1 VFGRKKQIP
10 QDVESARFAKYNT
23 TQLLKM
29 TWQLARA
36 TVRSFWLR
44 HKLASRLIILFLVG
58 LILFSIISP
67 IYKDSNK
74 GKEYE
79 LSTFNALL
87 DEPIQLYA
95 NKLQYNPKKQQYIF
109 NEGYTATPGEVS
121 GDSGS
126 PKITATFGSAVEKN
140 AVTLTDPVNS
150 VGITF
155 TPKFLL
161 GEPQKD
167 QNRIVYPITGKNAL
181 KVYTL
186 KGSGIKEDIVLRDA
200 PSEDTLEFEY
210 EISLPDGVEL
220 RAENDGSLAAYGV
233 TSTSTRKRYHRHRE
247 DAELLKKARKNGEKS
262 NLLFTIPAPFVVE
275 SGKKQSNARAW
286 FSIEGTKLTLYSSGL
301 KSASYPLSIDPT
313 IYVET
318 AKKLMRGNNETN
330 VDFDTTN
337 ELIQK
342 SQTTGARIDGW
353 VDSTDLDSGL
363 WDQSTATAGGFVYR
377 AGGRVDP
384 TMPYVVGQQSS
395 VQASD
400 DANFVMDMPSIRPAG
415 DLYVAIIGVDEDGTR
430 TADITPP
437 SGWTEYADNGE
448 HAAYYKEGTDQG
460 GGNEAASYTW
470 TNTGSSEQWVGVI
483 IRIKGFNA
491 GSPISGTAGTG
502 NSASNAIPVFPT
514 TTPSHDATLVIRAA
528 GIDGDQPSD
537 YTWLPNGH
545 TKIYSGIS
553 AVGSS
558 ATSASLVVTTLDQ
571 PPLAAGATGT
581 TTLVDDGLLD
591 DTYSASSIA
600 IRPATVT
607 SGVQNAVEWAEFNAS
622 TLAIDS
628 PNPGDGLCNGWCN
641 NSDYDLPAN
650 RVGMSMVAY
659 NGFLYALGGTTDG
672 TAANS
677 TTSVWVSKLGAN
689 GEPQLWHPSVGTPD
703 YWFVSSNTLPAA
715 LSYTSIAAYENK
727 LYLVGGRDTS
737 GNSINDVYAADLL
750 PTGDIGPWSTSGMQ
764 NLTTPGARYGHSVH
778 VYNDTMYVIGGS
790 NSGTL
795 LNTVYLSKLNSDG
808 SMNAWVQTSSFSTGR
823 TSFGGQMTAL
833 WGAYIYLA
841 GGCQAVTSGYCST
854 IASDVQLA
862 SINADG
868 TLAPWNP
875 ILTLTNQKIGYSFIA
890 WQNGLY
896 RLGGCNRQ
904 TAVNACRATHQ
915 NVEYG
920 LVNPAG
926 DASTVSNS
934 EPSGSGTCI
943 TPNFTNCDLPP
954 PGDGAGQ
961 GGQMSSMVVV
971 NNGYIYNI
979 GGCVAPAST
988 CSTNMSG
995 NTSYAALNSTGQ
1007 MIAPAVCP
1015 HTTYGLWC
1023 VDSTNRINGT
1033 AGLGAA
1039 GVTVFNNMIYV
1050 AGGTNSGTWQAN
1062 IYRVLLNADG
1072 SLVGPWQFETFT
1084 SSGLSGTDDDA
1095 RGYMYMFARANPA
1108 SAGTVPGNL
1117 YMLGGCSG
1125 TGGIGC
1131 STYSTSTIK
1140 CNIETAGSITGCT
1153 TTGQL
1158 QIDADNVTSG
1168 NQGLG
1173 LMAGTVYANRIYLVG
1188 GACANVGASAGDP
1201 CGSTYAANRKD
1212 TIYARI
1218 DGSNNIVAE
1227 SGGVWQFT
1235 TAQMN
1240 PIRRRAVSFGYNG
1253 YIYSLAGYSGQDS
1266 LQDLLFAKINVS
1278 TGNIDSATFKS
1289 SGVVVTP
1296 RWDLR
1301 AIVSNGYVYA
1311 IGGCGQGNGTLP
1323 EAPSNCLTMQ
1333 AEVQTFQLYN
1343 NDSGTPVNYAASANQ
1358 FTTDRMGA
1366 SSTIMNGYLYVAGGC
1381 TSTTDCTTATDS
1393 VQYSAID
1400 VNGAL
1405 GPWFAGGNLPFARAW
1420 GQLENAGGTL
1430 YYIGGQES
1438 TATNESADVYYT
1450 SSVVTGNPT
1459 WTGATNDLPAA
1470 RTKHG
1475 ASVWDN
1481 RIYVTGGLNGSA
1493 AAQTTT
1499 YVSPKLS
1506 SGGDIGSAWTTTT
1519 AFNVARSSHTTVAYA
1534 NNLYV
1539 IGGYDG
1545 TNFMNDVQFAS
1556 IGYKTGTITQSGT
1569 STITGSGTSWTS
1581 AMIGSTLQY
1590 RDGEIATIL
1599 TVPSTTSM
1607 TVTVTKTVTAG
1618 SGYTILDGSLSTW
1631 SYTTSLPEPIAGAD
1645 GFAANGYMY
1654 LVGGRSA
1661 VGDCVPNTLQ
1671 APVSA
1676 NTTIAT
1682 GNNATGLGEWYETN
1696 VKYTGE
1702 RYGNTVSYANGKLYT
1717 MGGACDSAPAPVNIL
1732 SQTFNTD
1739 DDTHLVTMP
1748 ATVDVG
1754 DLLIVF
1760 ITTDGNAAI
1769 PVTPAGWTAPATST
1783 ALGNT
1788 NQVRGSVYV
1797 KDATGT
1803 EDGTTVDFD
1812 TGTSNERGAAQVYR
1826 IPAAKWDG
1834 TITNVEVASLAI
1846 AGTVNNP
1853 NPPSLNPAGWGTENT
1868 LWFSY
1873 VAGST
1878 HTAVT
1883 TFPTSHINGYHTNT
1897 ATTTNAGASVAV
1909 TQRVNAAAA
1918 EDPAAYAMA
1927 SAQASA
1933 AFTVAVRPASGAS
1946 NLTYTNA
1953 NRTVQTSLF
1962 SQPQVAA
1969 YSRLI
1974 DTDTDVFP
1982 TSWLMNGLDNS
1993 IGAQWQARYRSMH
2006 DLDSV
2011 VTPLE
2016 DCGTTL
2022 NMATMSTWGRITNY
2036 GNVSLGDV
2044 ATYTARNSAVYTT
2057 GTITQLGTTVTGSGT
2072 SWGDDLIGG
2081 VIFYAD
2087 NTTATITAVNST
2099 TSLTVSASKTIGSAQ
2114 TYSAGGGNI
2123 NCARYFY
2130 FSVSIDASQTF
2141 GYPEDVNRGPT
2152 IADLSLFFTS
2162 DPSKRLRHGKTFTG
2176 GEQQPLDTPCRQS
2189 VDAECPLP

>member
-1 VFGRKKQIP
+1 MKGIIKRVFGRKKQVP
-10 QDVESARFAKYNT
+10 QEVGSARFAKYST

-44 HKLASRLIILFLVG
+44 HKLVSRLIILFLVS

-67 IYKDSNK
+67 IYKDVNK

-95 NKLQYNPKKQQYIF
+95 DKLQYNPKKQQYIF

-126 PKITATFGSAVEKN
+126 PKVTATFGTAVEKN

-155 TPKFLL
+155 TPKFQL
-161 GEPQKD
+161 GEPKKD
-167 QNRIVYPITGKNAL
+167 QNRIMYPVTGKNAL

-210 EISLPDGVEL
+210 DISLPDGVEL
-220 RAENDGSLAAYGV
+220 RSENDGSLGAYGV
-233 TSTSTRKRYHRHRE
+233 TSTLLGNVSTGTAQ
-247 DAELLKKARKNGEKS
+247 DAELLEKARENGEKN

-275 SGKKQSNARAW
+275 LGKKQSNARAW
-286 FSIEGTKLTLYSSGL
+286 FSIEGTKLTLFSSGL

-318 AKKLMRGNNETN
+318 ARKLMRGNNETN

-353 VDSTDLDSGL
+353 VDSTDMDAGL
-363 WDQSTATAGGFVYR
+363 WDQSTATAGGYVYR
-377 AGGRVDP
+377 AGGRSDP
-384 TMPYVVGQQSS
+384 TMPYLAGSQSTQVS
-395 VQASD
+395 TAGTSF
-400 DANFVMDMPSIRPAG
+400 AMGMPTDRPAG
-415 DLYVAIIGVDEDGTR
+415 DLYVAIISRAGSGT
-430 TADITPP
+430 ITPP
-437 SGWTEYADNGE
+437 SGWLLYTTGTNSTTTTRDVAM
-448 HAAYYKEGTDQG
+448 YYRIGVGSEPAT
-460 GGNEAASYTW
+460 YTW
-470 TNTGSSEQWVGVI
+470 TNSASVQWTGVI
-483 IRIKGFNA
+483 LRIKSFDSANPISASSAATTGTSTSSV
-491 GSPISGTAGTG
+491 SPIF
-502 NSASNAIPVFPT
+502 SAV
-514 TTPSHDATLVIRAA
+514 TPAHDATLIIRAI
-528 GIDGDQPSD
+528 GINEVDPTD
-537 YTWLPNGH
+537 YTWLPSGH
-545 TKIYSGIS
+545 TKL
-553 AVGSS
+553 SS
-558 ATSASLVVTTLDQ
+558 STSVDSTASSTALVVASLDA
-571 PPLAAGATGT
+571 PPLA
-581 TTLVDDGLLD
+581 
-591 DTYSASSIA
+591 SASAVAASLALDGILVENYGAVSVA

-607 SGVQNAVEWAEFNAS
+607 AGYQNTVEWAQFNS
-622 TLAIDS
+622 TTLTIDS
-628 PNPGDGLCNGWCN
+628 PNPGNGVCSGWCN
-641 NSDYDLPAN
+641 DSAYNLPAN

-659 NGFLYALGGTTDG
+659 NGFLYALGGTPDG
-672 TAANS
+672 TAANG
-677 TTSVWVSKLGAN
+677 TTTVWVSKLGAN
-689 GEPQLWHPSVGTPD
+689 GEPQLWHPSVGTPA
-703 YWFVSSNTLPAA
+703 YWFVSANTLPAA

-737 GNSINDVYAADLL
+737 GNSINSVYAADLL
-750 PTGDIGPWSTSGMQ
+750 PTGDVGPWSTTGMQ

-795 LNTVYLSKLNSDG
+795 LNTVYLSKLNTDG
-808 SMNAWVQTSSFSTGR
+808 TMNAWVQTTSFSTAR
-823 TSFGGQMTAL
+823 SSFGGQMTAV

-841 GGCQAVTSGYCST
+841 GGCSVVTSNYCST
-854 IASDVQLA
+854 IQSDVQLA

-875 ILTLTNQKIGYSFIA
+875 ILTLSNQRVGYSFVA
-890 WQNGLY
+890 WQEGLY
-896 RLGGCNRQ
+896 RLGGCNNQ
-904 TAVNACRATHQ
+904 STANACRAAHQ
-915 NVEYG
+915 SVEFG

-934 EPSGSGTCI
+934 EPSGSGDCI

-954 PGDGAGQ
+954 AGDNAGE

-979 GGCVAPAST
+979 GGCVVASGT
-988 CSTNMSG
+988 CGSNMSG
-995 NTSYAALNSTGQ
+995 NVSYAALNSSGQ
-1007 MIAPAVCP
+1007 MIAPSTCP

-1033 AGLGAA
+1033 TGLGAA
-1039 GVTVFNNMIYV
+1039 GITVFNNMIYV
-1050 AGGTNSGTWQAN
+1050 AGGTNSGTWQSN

-1072 SLVGPWQFETFT
+1072 SLVGPWQFESFT
-1084 SSGLSGTDDDA
+1084 SSGLSGTADDA

-1108 SAGTVPGNL
+1108 SAGTNPGNL

-1131 STYSTSTIK
+1131 STYFTETIK

-1158 QIDADNVTSG
+1158 QIDADNVAGG

-1173 LMAGTVYANRIYLVG
+1173 LMAGTIYANRIYLVG
-1188 GACANVGASAGDP
+1188 GSCSATGAAGNP

-1212 TIYARI
+1212 TIYATI
-1218 DGSNNIVAE
+1218 DASNNIVAT
-1227 SGGVWQFT
+1227 SGGVWQFA
-1235 TAQMN
+1235 TAQMS
-1240 PIRRRAVSFGYNG
+1240 PVRRRAVSFGYNG
-1253 YIYSLAGYSGQDS
+1253 YIYSLAGYSGTAS

-1278 TGNIDSATFKS
+1278 TGDIATFDS

-1311 IGGCGQGNGTLP
+1311 IGGCGAGA
-1323 EAPSNCLTMQ
+1323 APSSCTAMQ

-1358 FTTDRMGA
+1358 FNTDRMGA

-1381 TSTTDCTTATDS
+1381 TDTTDCGAATDS

-1400 VNGAL
+1400 INGAL
-1405 GPWFAGGNLPFARAW
+1405 GAWSAGGNLPAVRAW

-1430 YYIGGQES
+1430 YYVGGQDS
-1438 TATNESADVYYT
+1438 TSTNEYADVYYT

-1459 WTGATNDLPAA
+1459 WAGATNDLPDA
-1470 RTKHG
+1470 RTKHS
-1475 ASVWDN
+1475 ASVWDS

-1493 AAQTTT
+1493 VAQTTT

-1506 SGGDIGSAWTTTT
+1506 SGGDIGSAWTSTT
-1519 AFNVARSSHTTVAYA
+1519 AFNIARSSHTTIAYA

-1539 IGGYDG
+1539 IGGFDG
-1545 TNFMNDVQFAS
+1545 TNFMSDVQYAS
-1556 IGYKTGTITQSGT
+1556 IGYKTGSITQSGT
-1569 STITGSGTSWTS
+1569 STITGSGTAWTS

-1599 TVPSTTSM
+1599 TVPSGTSM
-1607 TVTVTKTVTAG
+1607 TVTVTKTVTGG
-1618 SGYTILDGSLSTW
+1618 SGYTILDGSISSW

-1661 VGDCVPNTLQ
+1661 IGDCVPNTLQ
-1671 APVSA
+1671 APISA

-1682 GNNATGLGEWYETN
+1682 GNNATGVGEWYETN
-1696 VKYTGE
+1696 VKYAGE

-1717 MGGACDSAPAPVNIL
+1717 MGGACDSAPAPINIL
-1732 SQTFNTD
+1732 SQTFTTNT
-1739 DDTHLVTMP
+1739 TAHNVTMP
-1748 ATVDVG
+1748 STVDAG
-1754 DLLIVF
+1754 DLLVVLF
-1760 ITTDGNAAI
+1760 TNDGNAT
-1769 PVTPAGWTAPATST
+1769 VTTPAGWTAPATNT

-1797 KDATGT
+1797 KDAAGT
-1803 EDGTTVDFD
+1803 EDGANVDFV
-1812 TGTSNERGAAQVYR
+1812 TSATEQAAAQVYR

-1834 TITNVEVASLAI
+1834 TIANVEVASLAI
-1846 AGTVNNP
+1846 TGTTAAP
-1853 NPPSLNPAGWGTENT
+1853 NPPSLNPGGWGTENT
-1868 LWFSY
+1868 LWLSY

-1883 TFPTSHINGYHTNT
+1883 TFPTSHINGYHITGT
-1897 ATTTNAGASVAV
+1897 ASTAGASVTA
-1909 TQRVNAAAA
+1909 TQRVIAAAA
-1918 EDPAAYAMA
+1918 EDPGAYAMA
-1927 SAQASA
+1927 SAQASS
-1933 AFTVAVRPASGAS
+1933 AFTIGIRPASGAS
-1946 NLTYTNA
+1946 NLTYTGA
-1953 NRTVQTSLF
+1953 NRTVQTALY
-1962 SQPQVAA
+1962 SQPQVAS

-1993 IGAQWQARYRSMH
+1993 IGAQWQAKYRSMH

-2011 VTPLE
+2011 VSPLE

-2022 NMATMSTWGRITNY
+2022 SMATMSTWGRETNY

-2044 ATYTARNSAVYTT
+2044 ATYTARNGAIYTA
-2057 GTITQLGTTVTGSGT
+2057 GTITQSGTTVTGSGT

-2081 VIFYAD
+2081 AIFYAD
-2087 NTTATITAVNST
+2087 NTSATIVSVGGT
-2099 TSLTVSASKTIGSAQ
+2099 TSLTVNASKTIGSAQ

-2130 FSVSIDASQTF
+2130 FAVSIDASQTF
-2141 GYPEDVNRGPT
+2141 GYPEDVDRGPT

-2189 VDAECPLP
+2189 VDAQCPLP